1 MPEWLFG
8 SETLHDQNYWL
19 GKNRLEGRWG
29 SRQQQWTVHIFFF
42 FSSSFSFFLS
52 FFLSVC
58 FCCCKFLVGQ
68 MAVCWKG
75 WEAPVVVG
83 CQDVEDKSGLLSST
97 ERSQWSFK
105 CTEPFVTKF
114 GVLVNH
120 QWTELSDQV
129 DHIIIPL
136 PGGLYYNTATRWI
149 I

>member
-1 MPEWLFG
+1 MAVWFRDAARPELLVG
-8 SETLHDQNYWL
+8 EKSVRREMGEPAATMD
-19 GKNRLEGRWG
+19 
-29 SRQQQWTVHIFFF
+29 STHILF

-97 ERSQWSFK
+97 ERSQ
-105 CTEPFVTKF
+105 
-114 GVLVNH
+114 
-120 QWTELSDQV
+120 
-129 DHIIIPL
+129 
-136 PGGLYYNTATRWI
+136 
-149 I
+149 